1 MLDTPIN
8 KVARDYINN
17 QVLITLP
24 SLVVTVS
31 HILFCDTFTP
41 NLDLDL
47 KRASVDCGERIQV
60 DSMLKTSNPMIFAI
74 GTAVNKSPQTAS

>member
-1 MLDTPIN
+1 MLGSPIN

-17 QVLITLP
+17 QILISVP
-24 SLVVTVS
+24 SSVITVS

-47 KRASVDCGERIQV
+47 DKANVDCGVRIQV
-60 DSMLKTSNPMIFAI
+60 DNMLKTSNPMIFAI
-74 GTAVNKSPQTAS
+74 GTVTFKSP